1 MCVIFRV
8 LSVFLVSGQ
17 KFQPVPNPSLDR
29 VGFFRTGWVG
39 FIGSGGHDQVQLA
52 HQWCHS
58 SVILESNCFSCVAA
72 LTKHV
77 INRSIYASLEE
88 DSKNIMRML
97 GNVCLVKINREQNTT
112 VLDELSSLRFG

>member
-1 MCVIFRV
+1 MSFGSNILARTR
-8 LSVFLVSGQ
+8 LVTWLG
-17 KFQPVPNPSLDR
+17 R
-29 VGFFRTGWVG
+29 VGSDSFQMCWVG

-97 GNVCLVKINREQNTT
+97 GNVCLVKINRAEYSCT
-112 VLDELSSLRFG
+112 